1 MVLLGRPARREAQKA
16 IKVTHGSQ
24 ETEAMLNQRL
34 TPYGLSIERVRMEQ
48 AWIKNVAYFSGQ
60 HHFFFEGGFLW
71 DIRND
76 PEYAHEVLYKSNLA
90 ALAIVRGAAKINS
103 VNATYRVQPQ
113 TGSIRHRQIATM
125 SERVFNHLRNQT
137 DFEKKKLLQTMW
149 AMIAGSGF
157 LKVYWDP
164 MTGETDRFYLS
175 ERTPGA
181 FVPEILLDSEEKRRL
196 EVAELYKDMPLGD
209 LAVDVRSPFT
219 IYHDW
224 SSRDASVLGCQW
236 MAEKHYVDRRV
247 IAERFEV
254 DERDLQVDEE
264 SAGLLNYEEVVASMT
279 PGAGFGPLDYSTPRE
294 KNGNRCLFLELWE
307 RPSRMHRRGRRVV
320 YAGGLLL
327 VDGDNPNV
335 AARSPYAHLPYVKQD
350 WVPHPGRFWGRS
362 LMEDLTSPQHH
373 VNDSTAKALEYLRVF
388 GSPPTFVRKN
398 CGIKELTIRPGSFH
412 EVDNPQF
419 DVKVGSAPQIPP
431 AAFEVR
437 QTVERDLMMIASQS
451 ELDGS
456 KLPSQLRSGEAI
468 RLMQQERSIALNVP
482 ATESVH
488 STRDCGRVLLS
499 LAQLY
504 YQEERLMRYLGE
516 DDEYV
521 VESFSGADLHEDLVV
536 IGQPEIGDTVAMA
549 RAEISDAVA
558 SGALNPQQNPED
570 RMLYLKA
577 QKFGSSDELLQAK
590 LQAERSQERELQAMI
605 GSPEKYP
612 EGYPVME
619 WEDHETEMRVLV
631 RFMYQPA
638 FEALPPR
645 TKALIVQHWKQ
656 HSALHQ
662 QAVMSMLQMQES
674 LKGTPGQK
682 GQASQAKAR

>member
-1 MVLLGRPARREAQKA
+1 MVLLGRSSRPSGDKP
-16 IKVTHGSQ
+16 ITVKSGSS
-24 ETEAMLNQRL
+24 ETEAMLNARL
-34 TPYGLSIERVRMEQ
+34 TPRSLSVERVRMEQ

-60 HHFFFEGGFLW
+60 HHFFFEEGFLW

-90 ALAIVRGAAKINS
+90 ALAIVRGAAKINGID
-103 VNATYRVQPQ
+103 ATFRVQPQ
-113 TGSIRHRQIATM
+113 TGSIRHRQIAEM
-125 SERVFNHLRNQT
+125 SERVFKHLRDQT

-149 AMIAGSGF
+149 AAICGSGF
-157 LKVYWDP
+157 LKVYWDASA
-164 MTGETDRFYLS
+164 GERERFYLS
-175 ERTPGA
+175 DRHTRGVIPEFLLSPEDKRQKELDALFDDLAPG
-181 FVPEILLDSEEKRRL
+181 EI
-196 EVAELYKDMPLGD
+196 
-209 LAVDVRSPFT
+209 AVDVRSPFT

-236 MAEKHYVDRRV
+236 MAEKHFVDRSV
-247 IAERFEV
+247 VAERFGV
-254 DERDLQVDEE
+254 DERDLQVDED
-264 SAGLLNYEEVVASMT
+264 SVGLLNYEEVVASMT

-294 KNGNRCLFLELWE
+294 KKGNRCLYLELTE
-307 RPSRMHRRGRRVV
+307 RPSRAHRKGRRVV

-335 AARSPYAHLPYVKQD
+335 ASRSPYANLPYVKQD
-350 WVPHPGRFWGRS
+350 WVSHPGRFWGRS

-373 VNDSTAKALEYLRVF
+373 VNDSTAKALEYLRVH
-388 GSPPTFVRKN
+388 GAPPTFVRKN
-398 CGIKELTIRPGSFH
+398 CGIKTLTIRPGSFH

-419 DVKVGSAPQIPP
+419 DVKIGSAPPMPP

-468 RLMQQERSIALNVP
+468 RLMQQERAIALNVP
-482 ATESVH
+482 AMESVH
-488 STRDCGRVLLS
+488 AVRDTGRVMLS

-504 YQEERLMRYLGE
+504 YREERLMRYLGE

-521 VESFSGADLHEDLVV
+521 VESFSGADLHNDLVV
-536 IGQPEIGDTVAMA
+536 IGRPDIGDTVAMA
-549 RAEISDAVA
+549 RAELNDAVA
-558 SGALNPQQNPED
+558 SGALNPQQSQED
-570 RMLYLKA
+570 RMLFLKA
-577 QKFGSSDELLQAK
+577 MRFGSSDEVLQTK
-590 LQAERSQERELQAMI
+590 LQAERSQEREIQAMI
-605 GSPEKYP
+605 AAPEKYP
-612 EGYPVME
+612 QGYPVME
-619 WEDHETEMRVLV
+619 WEDHETEARVIV

-638 FEALPPR
+638 FEELPPR

-656 HSALHQ
+656 HNALHQ
-662 QAVMSMLQMQES
+662 QQVMSMLQMQES
-674 LKGTPGQK
+674 LKGSPGQK